1 MKHRTLGFL
10 FRLLPSM
17 RLRMTVAFTL
27 AVSILLSVGCYSL
40 SSYSRGAVRRQNQAI
55 MQNVYDGIINDIKVG
70 ELACNTQK
78 DFAAMVADKRL
89 TLDTNKLALV
99 TVAADGTLV
108 HGYPVSTTVW
118 PPNQQAWQYLSGPI
132 PPSPPSRPNVKRDRA
147 VTVVVAKEWGQAR
160 EQLDESAL
168 GLAAFCALIT
178 FACGAG
184 AWVLVGHTL
193 APIGLIARQAEA
205 SSTDILSVR
214 LEPPSGDREV
224 VELVNTLNEFL
235 GRLAATT
242 RAKSRFYT
250 AASHE
255 LRTPLQ
261 ALSGHL
267 EVALSRPRSETEY
280 RAALAEAQI
289 QTQSLTS
296 LIQALLVLNQV
307 EMATVRPVEESVN
320 LADLMDRAF
329 GRLAPQIES
338 RGLQVD
344 ADLPDCEVHVPLPH
358 MEMLVRN
365 LSENA
370 VKYARPGGRVSAR
383 VVREP
388 APPVLKLELFND
400 CDIAPTEELDRY
412 FEAFFR
418 PDASRN
424 SATGGNGLGLA
435 ICKAVANSNGWELEF
450 LHRPGGVA
458 LCLAIPENGDGQAE

>member
-242 RAKSRFYT
+242 RALTRPPGRAYLT
-250 AASHE
+250 AFSLR
-255 LRTPLQ
+255 LRTSISMCG
-261 ALSGHL
+261 SGTWTSQSGRS
-267 EVALSRPRSETEY
+267 ASTWRPRLSIWGARRPKARSIRSARLTDSSTGRTVAISTWFSTRRAWIRLVRLWVWICASA
-280 RAALAEAQI
+280 RAA
-289 QTQSLTS
+289 
-296 LIQALLVLNQV
+296 
-307 EMATVRPVEESVN
+307 RYSVSE
-320 LADLMDRAF
+320 R
-329 GRLAPQIES
+329 GRE
-338 RGLQVD
+338 
-344 ADLPDCEVHVPLPH
+344 
-358 MEMLVRN
+358 
-365 LSENA
+365 
-370 VKYARPGGRVSAR
+370 
-383 VVREP
+383 
-388 APPVLKLELFND
+388 
-400 CDIAPTEELDRY
+400 
-412 FEAFFR
+412 
-418 PDASRN
+418 
-424 SATGGNGLGLA
+424 SAT
-435 ICKAVANSNGWELEF
+435 S
-450 LHRPGGVA
+450 R
-458 LCLAIPENGDGQAE
+458 